1 MNNLLDVIL
10 FALALPGTAM
20 GNVSLPRCH
29 LVINNYNS
37 FTFNK
42 FIFIHLKFYRAQTFA
57 KVPRNYSHSPFSK
70 DKKSSTLCA
79 AKSMN
84 PEGPEQFREKRSR
97 LKRSR
102 N

>member
-37 FTFNK
+37 FTFIK

-57 KVPRNYSHSPFSK
+57 KMPLNYAHFPLSK
-70 DKKSSTLCA
+70 DKKKQHIMCCQKHEPRRA
-79 AKSMN
+79 
-84 PEGPEQFREKRSR
+84 
-97 LKRSR
+97 
-102 N
+102 